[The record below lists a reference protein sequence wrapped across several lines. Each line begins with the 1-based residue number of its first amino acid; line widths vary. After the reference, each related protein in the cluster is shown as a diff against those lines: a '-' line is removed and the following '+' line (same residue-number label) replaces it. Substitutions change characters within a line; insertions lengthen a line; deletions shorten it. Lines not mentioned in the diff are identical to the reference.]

1 MSSHRDTVTVHL
13 PLALREFAGG
23 QERIAVAGES
33 VGLALNE
40 LARQHPLVA
49 ARILGP
55 DGELRRYVNVFLGET
70 NVRDLQGLDTPL
82 ATGDSLF
89 IIPAV
94 AGG

>member
-1 MSSHRDTVTVHL
+1 MSSPAGTATVYL

-23 QERIAVAGES
+23 QETIAVVGET
-33 VGLALNE
+33 VGRVLNE

-55 DGELRRYVNVFLGET
+55 DGELRRYVNVFQGES
-70 NVRDLQGLDTPL
+70 NVRDLQGLDTPV